1 MAKSRFLSHLVAAAI
16 AVLTMLIGAA
26 GISQYGSWIRW
37 NQLQVDLAS
46 LCDSTFVS
54 TEGDRII
61 TLNDDKEQ
69 SIAILKL
76 ASQMHRPTCVTS
88 GRIEL
93 RNLDVELLD
102 DELSIENVFSV
113 SVTDD
118 QPVGFSEAKKLRHA
132 FPNCSL
138 WTFPKIT
145 WEDAVRSE
153 LSKFPNGSSIQCYQ
167 KPPSGVHHSGFLDL
181 GQAGVTWSGK

>member
-1 MAKSRFLSHLVAAAI
+1 MARSRFQSHLIVVVI
-16 AVLTMLIGAA
+16 TVLTMLIGAA
-26 GISQYGSWIRW
+26 GLSQYVSWIRW
-37 NQLQVDLAS
+37 NQLQVDLAR
-46 LCDSTFVS
+46 LCDRTFVS

-69 SIAILKL
+69 SISILKL
-76 ASQMHRPTCVTS
+76 ASQMHRPTGVTS